1 MSLGYTLLFLLRG
14 YLPWSLFVNSSGRV
28 EDLEALVVTKMAF
41 GADSLCQGLPLPFC
55 RFMAYTLDFEK
66 SPDSR
71 PIDYNKYIQA
81 FRRLSKQGFASD

>member
-1 MSLGYTLLFLLRG
+1 VSLGYTLLFLLRG
-14 YLPWSLFVNSSGRV
+14 YLPWSPFVNSSGRV

>member
-1 MSLGYTLLFLLRG
+1 LLKG
-14 YLPWSLFVNSSGRV
+14 YLPWSPFVNSSGRV

-41 GADSLCQGLPLPFC
+41 GADSLCEDLPFPFC
-55 RFMAYTLDFEK
+55 QFMAYTLDLEK

-81 FRRLSKQGFASD
+81 FRRFSKQGFAKD